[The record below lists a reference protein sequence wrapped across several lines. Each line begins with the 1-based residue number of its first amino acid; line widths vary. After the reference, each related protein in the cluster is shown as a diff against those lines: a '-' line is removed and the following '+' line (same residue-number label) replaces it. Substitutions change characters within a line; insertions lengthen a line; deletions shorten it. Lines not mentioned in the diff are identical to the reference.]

1 MVGANQEKCAG
12 RGKKTLSMLSD
23 SSYRNE
29 PFELLMLAALPCG
42 CVTAGYRASSIDVD
56 LISLEVNGPHCTMS
70 EHHAGHVL
78 SIDES
83 RDALSLLSS
92 R

>member
-1 MVGANQEKCAG
+1 MTG
-12 RGKKTLSMLSD
+12 RGKKKLSILPD
-23 SSYRNE
+23 SAPMRG

-42 CVTAGYRASSIDVD
+42 CVAADYRASLIDVD
-56 LISLEVNGPHCTMS
+56 LIALEAKGPHCTMS

-83 RDALSLLSS
+83 RDSLSLPSS